1 MSPSPQA
8 TSAPLIEALDG
19 LLRGLNHALSN
30 RINTLNTL
38 LAVLQEHEGADR
50 EIVDALAKEEV
61 RFEELLRLY
70 RLMPMD
76 MGAERE
82 PMVLV
87 DPVKDAVLLFAHH
100 LDVRMLQCT
109 VDGVESAPPVRS
121 RRQALTLAILVLLVV
136 VARPVA
142 EDEDEAGI
150 LLRVTATADEVH
162 LRASATVP
170 TPIIDESALIAL
182 EWLTAALDMT
192 TTRGMGEDKCAW
204 AELTLPTLAA
214 ERKKG
219 R

>member
-70 RLMPMD
+70 RLMPLEL
-76 MGAERE
+76 GADRE
-82 PMVLV
+82 PMVLA
-87 DPVKDAVLLFAHH
+87 DPVKDALALFAHH
-100 LDVRMLQCT
+100 LDVRMLRCT
-109 VDGVESAPPVRS
+109 VDGLETAPPVRS
-121 RRQALTLAILVLLVV
+121 RRQPLTTAILVLLVV

-142 EDEDEAGI
+142 EEDEEAGI
-150 LLRVTATADEVH
+150 QLRLTADDDVVR
-162 LRASATVP
+162 LRASATSP
-170 TPIIDESALIAL
+170 TPIVDESAWIAL
-182 EWLTAALDMT
+182 DWLAARLDISVS
-192 TTRGMGEDKCAW
+192 RGMGDDHCAW
-204 AELTLPTLAA
+204 AELALPTLAA